1 MVANIVSILFCSVF
15 VVVVVVFFFHNKQL
29 KFELSTE
36 VEL

>member
-15 VVVVVVFFFHNKQL
+15 FLFFCFFFHNKQL